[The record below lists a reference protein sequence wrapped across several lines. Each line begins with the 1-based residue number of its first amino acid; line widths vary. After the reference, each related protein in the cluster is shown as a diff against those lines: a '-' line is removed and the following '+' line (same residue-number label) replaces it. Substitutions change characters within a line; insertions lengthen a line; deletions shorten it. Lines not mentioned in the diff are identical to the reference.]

1 MRQWQADSLAGAA
14 SCRKDIDRAQKQAHP
29 VWKSGVERKGKSLF
43 DCVSQSKERRIERSA

>member
-29 VWKSGVERKGKSLF
+29 GWKSGVERKGKSLF
-43 DCVSQSKERRIERSA
+43 DCVSQSKERRIER